1 MPLWGKTTT
10 DESKP
15 KWLDNVNKNGLAED
29 CFATE
34 AGWVL
39 RHYKGADKNT
49 AVANGDYWD
58 EILVAI
64 GGLAGGSS
72 ATAGIGAA
80 TITGVF
86 FEQESLAQGATG
98 TVVVVYNELVD
109 VATSNPTLV
118 LNGSV
123 SGAGAITATYAR
135 GTGLNRLEFDFT
147 VPSSAQD
154 LEIPAQSITLAGSST
169 IKDKGTQNADLTIA
183 AGDVRGAGGSGT
195 DKTLTIA

>member
-15 KWLDNVNKNGLAED
+15 KWLDNVNKNSKAED

-34 AGWVL
+34 SGWVL
-39 RHYKGADKNT
+39 RHYKGSDKNT

-58 EILVAI
+58 ELLVAI
-64 GGLAGGSS
+64 GGLAGGAST
-72 ATAGIGAA
+72 TAGLGAA

-86 FEQESLAQGATG
+86 FEQESLSQGDTG

-109 VATSNPTLV
+109 VAVSNPTLV
-118 LNGSV
+118 VTGTVTGSV
-123 SGAGAITATYAR
+123 TATYAR

-147 VPSSAQD
+147 VPSATETLSIGAG
-154 LEIPAQSITLAGSST
+154 SITLAGSST
-169 IKDKGTQNADLTIA
+169 IKDKGAQNADLTIA
-183 AGDVRGAGGSGT
+183 AGDVRGAGGSGS
-195 DKTLTIA
+195 DKTLSIA

>member
-15 KWLDNVNKNGLAED
+15 KWLDNVNKTGLAED

-39 RHYKGADKNT
+39 RHYKGTDKNT
-49 AVANGDYWD
+49 AVAAGDYWD
-58 EILVAI
+58 EVLVAI
-64 GGLAGGSS
+64 GGLAGGTS
-72 ATAGIGAA
+72 ATAGLGAA
-80 TITGVF
+80 NITGVF

-109 VATSNPTLV
+109 VAVDNPTLV
-118 LNGSV
+118 VTGTVTGSV
-123 SGAGAITATYAR
+123 TATYAR

-147 VPSSAQD
+147 VPSATETLSIGAG
-154 LEIPAQSITLAGSST
+154 SITLAGSST
-169 IKDKGTQNADLTIA
+169 IKDKGAQNADLTIA
-183 AGDVRGAGGSGT
+183 AGDVRGAGGSGS
-195 DKTLTIA
+195 DKTLSIA

>member
-39 RHYKGADKNT
+39 RHYKGTDKNA
-49 AVANGDYWD
+49 AVAAGDYWD

-64 GGLAGGSS
+64 GGLAGGAST
-72 ATAGIGAA
+72 TAGLGAA
-80 TITGVF
+80 TITGAF

-109 VATSNPTLV
+109 VAVSNPTLV
-118 LNGSV
+118 VTGSV
-123 SGAGAITATYAR
+123 TGAVTATYAR

-147 VPSSAQD
+147 VPSATETLS
-154 LEIPAQSITLAGSST
+154 IGAQSITLAGSST
-169 IKDKGTQNADLTIA
+169 IKDKGAQNADVTIA

-195 DKTLTIA
+195 DKTLSIA

>member
-39 RHYKGADKNT
+39 RHYKGTDKNA
-49 AVANGDYWD
+49 AVAAGDYWD

-64 GGLAGGSS
+64 GGLAGGTS
-72 ATAGIGAA
+72 ATAGLGAA
-80 TITGVF
+80 NITGVF

-109 VATSNPTLV
+109 VAVSNPTLV
-118 LNGSV
+118 VTGSTT
-123 SGAGAITATYAR
+123 GAVTATYAR

-147 VPSSAQD
+147 VPSATETLS
-154 LEIPAQSITLAGSST
+154 IGAQSITLAGSST

-195 DKTLTIA
+195 DKTLSIA